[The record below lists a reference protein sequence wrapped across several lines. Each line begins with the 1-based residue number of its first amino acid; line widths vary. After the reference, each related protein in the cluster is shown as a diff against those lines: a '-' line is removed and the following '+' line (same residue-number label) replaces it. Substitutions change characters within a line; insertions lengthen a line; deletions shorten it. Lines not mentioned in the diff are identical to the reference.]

1 MVSVSTPPY
10 FTINSLVLN
19 KSGSGVVRDFVLSSI
34 RGDGSCVGEEIGGGK
49 IQMQSG
55 AHTAITTVD
64 TTTIPTDPAIIVH
77 FGRIKTITAR
87 RTEPPPTSCFR
98 KITLSTCPY
107 LVIQKS
113 IFFTILLFTY
123 FR

>member
-19 KSGSGVVRDFVLSSI
+19 KSGSGVVRDFVLSSVG
-34 RGDGSCVGEEIGGGK
+34 GDGSCVGEEVGGGK
-49 IQMQSG
+49 IQVQSG
-55 AHTAITTVD
+55 AHTVTIIADINTTPKNPA
-64 TTTIPTDPAIIVH
+64 TTIH
-77 FGRIKTITAR
+77 FGRTKTISAR
-87 RTEPPPTSCFR
+87 RAEPPPTYCFR
-98 KITLSTCPY
+98 KITLSACPY
-107 LVIQKS
+107 LIIQKS

>member
-19 KSGSGVVRDFVLSSI
+19 KSGSGVVRDFVLSSGG
-34 RGDGSCVGEEIGGGK
+34 GDGSGVGEEVGGGK
-49 IQMQSG
+49 IQVQSG
-55 AHTAITTVD
+55 THTVIKIVDITATPGD
-64 TTTIPTDPAIIVH
+64 PATTTH
-77 FGRIKTITAR
+77 YGRTIARVAR
-87 RTEPPPTSCFR
+87 RAEPPPTSCFR
-98 KITLSTCPY
+98 KITLSACPY

-123 FR
+123 F